1 MRVGAL
7 GGLWP
12 GSVVAGI
19 PLERSKID
27 KVIAALTHHQIT
39 KTREKAY
46 QITLISAVPPAFRKS
61 KIARRSV
68 MIGNRNTHHSI
79 ACMAV
84 IFHHSIACMAVSV
97 HHSIACMAVSVHHSI
112 ACMAVIVDIVYPRAT
127 LGCYEPLLPG
137 ADIAPFMSTRP
148 KTLAE
153 APATYLI
160 EINLCSLPIVGLLSL
175 LFLMIRRPPISRCTV

>member
-97 HHSIACMAVSVHHSI
+97 HHSIACMAV
-112 ACMAVIVDIVYPRAT
+112 IVDIVYPRAT

-175 LFLMIRRPPISRCTV
+175 LFLMIRRPP